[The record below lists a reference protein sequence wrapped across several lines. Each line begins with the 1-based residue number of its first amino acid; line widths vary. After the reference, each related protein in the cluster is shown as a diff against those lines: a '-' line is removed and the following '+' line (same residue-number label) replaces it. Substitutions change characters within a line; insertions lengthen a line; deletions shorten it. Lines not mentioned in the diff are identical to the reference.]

1 MGIKHLNS
9 FLKIN
14 CIHSI
19 NRMSISELSNKKIA
33 VDISIYM
40 YKFIGENNLI
50 QQMYSMLSTFK
61 YYNIIPV
68 FIFDGKPPIE
78 KKELLKKRKFDKNE
92 AEREYNKMKYLLED
106 DMIDEYE
113 KNNIITNMENLKKKF
128 LYINKE
134 QIKRVKELIR
144 SFGMTYYDAPRE
156 ADELCSLLVI
166 KKKVWA
172 CLSEDMDMFV
182 YGCSRVL
189 RYFNLLNH
197 NVVLYNTKSIL
208 RELGITQKQFRQIC
222 VLSGTDYY
230 SEVVNIS
237 SANNLNLNNTLILF
251 KKYHKLKKDMDFYEW
266 ILMENKDY
274 IKDYKLLNN
283 IYNMFDL
290 SENENMQNFE
300 KINIINTP
308 IMKDNIRKILEEE
321 GIKCK

>member
-1 MGIKHLNS
+1 M
-9 FLKIN
+9 
-14 CIHSI
+14 
-19 NRMSISELSNKKIA
+19 
-33 VDISIYM
+33 
-40 YKFIGENNLI
+40 
-50 QQMYSMLSTFK
+50 
-61 YYNIIPV
+61 
-68 FIFDGKPPIE
+68 
-78 KKELLKKRKFDKNE
+78 KE
-92 AEREYNKMKYLLED
+92 LLED
-106 DMIDEYE
+106 DMTDEYE
-113 KNNIITNMENLKKKF
+113 KKNIIMNMENLKKKF

-134 QIKRVKELIR
+134 QIKKVKELIR

-230 SEVVNIS
+230 SEVTNIS
-237 SANNLNLNNTLILF
+237 NTNNLNLNNTLILF
-251 KKYHKLKKDMDFYEW
+251 KKYHKLKKDIDFYEW

-290 SENENMQNFE
+290 SQNENMQNFE